1 MFGLP
6 PMFKMLLK
14 QVLSDVKIKIDADQQ
29 TVAVSKANQTLT
41 LTFEQLESMI
51 NDGQDKL

>member
-14 QVLSDVKIKIDADQQ
+14 QLLSDVKIKIDADQK